1 MVIFLTNLA
10 PYSPG
15 VGGWFMRRSVS
26 VAVMV
31 GLWAFH
37 ALTVPDRAAAEIVV
51 NINKSKQRMA
61 VLIDG
66 AERHVWTV
74 STGTE
79 GGPPSGTYRPQRLAR
94 SWFSRKYN
102 WSPMP
107 HSIFFHEGYAIHGTV
122 YVSRLGRR
130 ASHGC
135 VRLHPKHAATLYDL
149 VRSRGM
155 RGTTIVVSHS
165 DYVAKPELNLRSS
178 LPTSNVPLPPPA
190 AFAPGV
196 DVPPDTGSIPP
207 MPAVPAEPAAPSGGE
222 E

>member
-1 MVIFLTNLA
+1 
-10 PYSPG
+10 
-15 VGGWFMRRSVS
+15 MRRSVS
-26 VAVMV
+26 AAVV
-31 GLWAFH
+31 VSLWACQAFL
-37 ALTVPDRAAAEIVV
+37 AADRAEAEIVV

-61 VLIDG
+61 VVVDG
-66 AERHVWTV
+66 TERHVWTV

-94 SWFSRKYN
+94 KWFSRKYN

-135 VRLHPKHAATLYDL
+135 VRLHPTNAAALFEL
-149 VRSRGM
+149 VRSRGPNN
-155 RGTTIVVSHS
+155 TTIIVSHT

-178 LPTSNVPLPPPA
+178 LPAS
-190 AFAPGV
+190 
-196 DVPPDTGSIPP
+196 DPP
-207 MPAVPAEPAAPSGGE
+207 MPPALELSPDVLPESTGAVPPAPDAAPPGSDREG
-222 E
+222 

>member
-1 MVIFLTNLA
+1 
-10 PYSPG
+10 
-15 VGGWFMRRSVS
+15 MRRSVS
-26 VAVMV
+26 AAVVV

-37 ALTVPDRAAAEIVV
+37 AFSAADRAEADVVV

-61 VLIDG
+61 IVVDG
-66 AERHVWTV
+66 VERHVWRI
-74 STGTE
+74 STGTG
-79 GGPPSGTYRPQRLAR
+79 GGPPSGTYRPQRLER
-94 SWFSRKYN
+94 KWFSRKYN

-135 VRLHPKHAATLYDL
+135 VRLHPRNAAALFDL

-155 RGTTIVVSHS
+155 RTTTIVVSNT

-178 LPTSNVPLPPPA
+178 LPAADGSAPPA
-190 AFAPGV
+190 SGPELDAP
-196 DVPPDTGSIPP
+196 PEHTGIVSPA
-207 MPAVPAEPAAPSGGE
+207 PAVPIAPITPSTPSDGE
-222 E
+222 G

>member
-1 MVIFLTNLA
+1 
-10 PYSPG
+10 
-15 VGGWFMRRSVS
+15 MRRSVS
-26 VAVMV
+26 VVVMA
-31 GLWAFH
+31 GLWAFQGI
-37 ALTVPDRAAAEIVV
+37 AAADRADADIVV

-61 VLIDG
+61 VVVDG
-66 AERHVWTV
+66 AERHVWTI

-135 VRLHPKHAATLYDL
+135 VRLHPRNAAALFDL
-149 VRSRGM
+149 VRSRGG
-155 RGTTIVVSHS
+155 RSTTIIVSHS

-178 LPTSNVPLPPPA
+178 LPTSDVPLPPAA
-190 AFAPGV
+190 AFGSGV
-196 DVPPDTGSIPP
+196 DAPPDTGSIPP
-207 MPAVPAEPAAPSGGE
+207 MPVAPAEPAAPSGGE